1 MLIRVT
7 CPCGHIGLIN
17 AETLPR
23 ELVCSDCGASRRVE
37 AGGGKAI
44 VSTAR
49 FEEWLAGE
57 RERPRVRCKAHG
69 AEAQTAK

>member
-1 MLIRVT
+1 MMVRVS
-7 CPCGHIGLIN
+7 CPCGHAGV
-17 AETLPR
+17 ADASTLPR
-23 ELVCSDCGASRRVE
+23 SLTCSACGADRHVE

-57 RERPRVRCKAHG
+57 RERPQVRRKA
-69 AEAQTAK
+69 ALATS